1 MMFGLY
7 MRNGVVNYDD
17 YTNKN
22 QISRNRS
29 LCFSMSKVRFMNV
42 LKTIRNYYF
51 YCGIEKDEYNAVKKD
66 AYISNFEVWKILHF
80 LMAAVFCLLYFAS
93 LQYSMMET
101 NRWFYLIGFLYSVCA
116 IVCFFILKKDSIVA
130 QFLIYISMSFLF
142 LFACFINLNKPQ
154 YNATTFIVL
163 LVVTPMFMIDKPY
176 FMTIELSVA
185 SAVFLIWA
193 HGVKPIDVWQIDLVN
208 AVAFTVIGSFLN
220 VIANLLRIREFVLTR
235 KIRIQRDIDEMTG
248 LRNKGS
254 LTREINEFLVDST
267 TKKGILFVLDVDRF
281 KSINDIYGHDVG
293 DNVII
298 QLGGFLGSIFTNH
311 EIVGRFGGDEF
322 IVFIKNTNDLENARK
337 IAKDLVEGVS
347 KNVLLPDNEKGV
359 SISVGIAAYNGQE
372 NNYSEIF
379 KKADTAMYK
388 AKADPENRFFV
399 YE

>member
-1 MMFGLY
+1 MMFGLF

-22 QISRNRS
+22 RISKNRS
-29 LCFSMSKVRFMNV
+29 LCLTMRKVRNMSI

-176 FMTIELSVA
+176 FMTLELSVA
-185 SAVFLIWA
+185 STVFLIWM
-193 HGVKPIDVWQIDLVN
+193 HGVKPMNVWHIDLVN
-208 AVAFTVIGSFLN
+208 AITFTVVGSFLN
-220 VIANLLRIREFVLTR
+220 VIANSLRIREFVLTR
-235 KIRIQRDIDEMTG
+235 KIRVQRDTDEMTG

-254 LTREINEFLVDST
+254 LTREINEFLADKST
-267 TKKGILFVLDVDRF
+267 DKGLLFVLDVDRF
-281 KSINDIYGHDVG
+281 KAINDVYGHDVG

-298 QLGGFLGSIFTNH
+298 QLGRFLGSRFTSH

-322 IVFIKNTNDLENARK
+322 IVFIKNTNDLDSARK
-337 IAKDLVEGVS
+337 IAEDLVEGVS
-347 KNVLLPDNEKGV
+347 KGVLLPNNEKGV
-359 SISVGIAAYNGQE
+359 SISIGIAAYNGHE

-379 KKADTAMYK
+379 KKADIAMYQ
-388 AKADPENRFFV
+388 AKADPENRFYV